1 MANEQ
6 PKRVVSPD
14 TLRPERIPPGQH
26 LTDEWPILH
35 YSSSPA
41 IDIEKWELRIFGLVE
56 KEVRLSWE
64 EFRSLPV
71 TEVLSDWHCVITWS
85 KLDMLWTGVTARDVA
100 SLVKRL
106 PEAKAVMIHC
116 FDGYSTNLLM
126 GDFLQEDV
134 VFAWSESGKDL
145 EPAKGGPLRLVVPK
159 LYAWKSA
166 KWVSGIEFMDADR
179 GGYWESRGYHVRGD
193 PWKEEK
199 YGERS
204 G

>member
-64 EFRSLPV
+64 EFRSLCGTSLPSAMR
-71 TEVLSDWHCVITWS
+71 TAHISLERGTAGSRWRYW
-85 KLDMLWTGVTARDVA
+85 MQWT
-100 SLVKRL
+100 S
-106 PEAKAVMIHC
+106 
-116 FDGYSTNLLM
+116 
-126 GDFLQEDV
+126 
-134 VFAWSESGKDL
+134 
-145 EPAKGGPLRLVVPK
+145 
-159 LYAWKSA
+159 
-166 KWVSGIEFMDADR
+166 
-179 GGYWESRGYHVRGD
+179 
-193 PWKEEK
+193 
-199 YGERS
+199 
-204 G
+204 